1 MTIFQLKAQIHSER
15 ITAEIVKQNEVDKI
29 QEQLNKVL
37 KRFQRYHY
45 VSVNILLCLSQ
56 PKAIS
61 RHKKL

>member
-45 VSVNILLCLSQ
+45 VSVNILLCLS
-56 PKAIS
+56 
-61 RHKKL
+61 